1 MGCMKNTDKPP
12 VILFAYL
19 IYDTF
24 LAFPGIYDKISPI
37 FSIKYLRI
45 GFRGGHTMFSNCSTL
60 IVDDDQFARG
70 IIRHHLTRLGIK
82 NIFEANDGEQ
92 ALKTLRFARM
102 DLIIADRYMPKLN
115 GLELF
120 CSIQMD
126 PLLKETP
133 FIMITIESDET
144 KIEDALKQGI
154 QHYLVKPFNAE
165 TFDNKIQEV
174 LATTQSNY

>member
-1 MGCMKNTDKPP
+1 MMTSLHGGM
-12 VILFAYL
+12 
-19 IYDTF
+19 
-24 LAFPGIYDKISPI
+24 
-37 FSIKYLRI
+37 IK
-45 GFRGGHTMFSNCSTL
+45 
-60 IVDDDQFARG
+60 
-70 IIRHHLTRLGIK
+70 HHLTPLGVK
-82 NIFEANDGEQ
+82 NIFEDKDGEQ
-92 ALKTLRFARM
+92 ALETLRSARM

-126 PLLKETP
+126 QRLKDTP
-133 FIMITIESDET
+133 FIMITMENDET

-165 TFDNKIQEV
+165 TFVNKIQEV

>member
-1 MGCMKNTDKPP
+1 
-12 VILFAYL
+12 
-19 IYDTF
+19 
-24 LAFPGIYDKISPI
+24 
-37 FSIKYLRI
+37 
-45 GFRGGHTMFSNCSTL
+45 MFSRCNIL

-70 IIRHHLTRLGIK
+70 MIKHHLTRLGVK
-82 NIFEANDGEQ
+82 NIFEDKDGEQ
-92 ALKTLRFARM
+92 ALETLRSARM

-126 PLLKETP
+126 PLLKDTP
-133 FIMITIESDET
+133 FIMITVEDDKT
-144 KIEDALKQGI
+144 KIEDAQKQGI

>member
-1 MGCMKNTDKPP
+1 
-12 VILFAYL
+12 
-19 IYDTF
+19 
-24 LAFPGIYDKISPI
+24 
-37 FSIKYLRI
+37 
-45 GFRGGHTMFSNCSTL
+45 MFSRCNIL

-70 IIRHHLTRLGIK
+70 MIKHHLTRLGVK
-82 NIFEANDGEQ
+82 NIFEDKDGEQ
-92 ALKTLRFARM
+92 ALETLRSTRM
-102 DLIIADRYMPKLN
+102 DLIIAARYMPKLN

-126 PLLKETP
+126 PLLKDTP
-133 FIMITIESDET
+133 FIMITVEDDKT
-144 KIEDALKQGI
+144 KIEDAQKQGI

>member
-1 MGCMKNTDKPP
+1 
-12 VILFAYL
+12 
-19 IYDTF
+19 
-24 LAFPGIYDKISPI
+24 
-37 FSIKYLRI
+37 
-45 GFRGGHTMFSNCSTL
+45 MFSRCNIL

-70 IIRHHLTRLGIK
+70 MIKHHLTRLGVK
-82 NIFEANDGEQ
+82 NIFEDKDGEQ
-92 ALKTLRFARM
+92 ALETLRSARM

-126 PLLKETP
+126 PLLKDTP
-133 FIMITIESDET
+133 FIMITVEDDKT
-144 KIEDALKQGI
+144 KIEDAQKQGI
-154 QHYLVKPFNAE
+154 QYYLVKPFNAE

>member
-1 MGCMKNTDKPP
+1 
-12 VILFAYL
+12 
-19 IYDTF
+19 
-24 LAFPGIYDKISPI
+24 
-37 FSIKYLRI
+37 
-45 GFRGGHTMFSNCSTL
+45 MFSRCNIL

-70 IIRHHLTRLGIK
+70 MIKHHLTRLGVK
-82 NIFEANDGEQ
+82 NMFEDKDGEQ
-92 ALKTLRFARM
+92 ALETLRSARM

-126 PLLKETP
+126 PLLKDTP
-133 FIMITIESDET
+133 FIMITVEDDKT
-144 KIEDALKQGI
+144 KIEDAQKQGI
-154 QHYLVKPFNAE
+154 QHYLGKPFNAE

>member
-1 MGCMKNTDKPP
+1 
-12 VILFAYL
+12 
-19 IYDTF
+19 
-24 LAFPGIYDKISPI
+24 
-37 FSIKYLRI
+37 
-45 GFRGGHTMFSNCSTL
+45 MFSRCNIL

-70 IIRHHLTRLGIK
+70 MIKHHLTRLGVK
-82 NIFEANDGEQ
+82 NIFKDKDGEQ
-92 ALKTLRFARM
+92 ALETLRSARM

-126 PLLKETP
+126 PLLKDTP
-133 FIMITIESDET
+133 SIMITVEDDKT
-144 KIEDALKQGI
+144 KIEDAQKQGT

-174 LATTQSNY
+174 LATTQSNH

>member
-1 MGCMKNTDKPP
+1 
-12 VILFAYL
+12 
-19 IYDTF
+19 
-24 LAFPGIYDKISPI
+24 
-37 FSIKYLRI
+37 
-45 GFRGGHTMFSNCSTL
+45 MFSRCNIL

-70 IIRHHLTRLGIK
+70 MIKHHLTRLGVK
-82 NIFEANDGEQ
+82 NIFEDKDGEQ
-92 ALKTLRFARM
+92 ALETLRSARM

-126 PLLKETP
+126 PLLKDTP
-133 FIMITIESDET
+133 FIMITVEDDKT
-144 KIEDALKQGI
+144 KIEDAQKQGT

-174 LATTQSNY
+174 LATTQSNH

>member
-1 MGCMKNTDKPP
+1 M
-12 VILFAYL
+12 F
-19 IYDTF
+19 
-24 LAFPGIYDKISPI
+24 SR
-37 FSIKYLRI
+37 FSI
-45 GFRGGHTMFSNCSTL
+45 L

-70 IIRHHLTRLGIK
+70 IIKHHLTRLGVK
-82 NIFEANDGEQ
+82 NIFENEDGEQ
-92 ALKTLRFARM
+92 ALETLRSARM

-133 FIMITIESDET
+133 FIMITVENDET
-144 KIEDALKQGI
+144 KIEDAQKQGI
-154 QHYLVKPFNAE
+154 QHYLVKPFDAE

-174 LATTQSNY
+174 LQQSTSTPSRRED